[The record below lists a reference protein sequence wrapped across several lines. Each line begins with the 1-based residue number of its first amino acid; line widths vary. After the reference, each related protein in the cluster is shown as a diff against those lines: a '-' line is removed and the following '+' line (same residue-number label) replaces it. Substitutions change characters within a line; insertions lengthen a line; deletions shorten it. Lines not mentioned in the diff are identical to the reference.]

1 MNELK
6 LTNNV
11 TIGLKNGKHLGRRLS
26 DCIMVDYVEVNSTNY
41 YIESKS
47 DRLSFKELIRD
58 YIVWDLRQ
66 DLDNSLDKPLLTD
79 STLKVFI
86 NRFEWILS
94 KYKID
99 INNYDFKNG
108 GYGQYDML
116 FNELF
121 VAYKNSLMLKFDYD
135 FENIFDNKI
144 NCYQNYNEFST
155 HFSFE
160 LENLKIV
167 NNHFLHD
174 SDWFNIK
181 NILEVLNYM
190 QYGKDNYDEM
200 IQEYLLLL
208 QFLSDKK
215 FVKIGQTDIKQS
227 TTGLMNL
234 LSTMKY
240 NHTKVIR
247 HGRKNVSIYF
257 RDELLELKYS

>member
-1 MNELK
+1 MNNLK

-11 TIGLKNGKHLGRRLS
+11 NIGFKNGRHLGRRLS
-26 DCIMVDYVEVNSTNY
+26 DCIMVDYLEINDTNY
-41 YIESKS
+41 YVESKS
-47 DRLSFKELIRD
+47 DRLSLKELIRD
-58 YIVWDLRQ
+58 YIVWDLRE
-66 DLDNSLDKPLLTD
+66 DLNKSLNKPFVSDT
-79 STLKVFI
+79 TLKVFI

-99 INNYDFKNG
+99 INNYDFENG
-108 GYGQYDML
+108 GWGQYDML

-121 VAYKNSLMLKFDYD
+121 VAYKNSLMYKFDYD

-155 HFSFE
+155 HFSFD

-181 NILEVLNYM
+181 YILEVLNYM
-190 QYGKDNYDEM
+190 QHNKDNYYELV
-200 IQEYLLLL
+200 QEYLLSL

-215 FVKIGQTDIKQS
+215 FVKIGGTNLKVSASFI
-227 TTGLMNL
+227 MNV
-234 LSTMKY
+234 LSSMKY
-240 NHTKVIR
+240 NHTKVII
-247 HGRKNVSIYF
+247 HGRKNFSIYF

>member
-1 MNELK
+1 MSNELK

-11 TIGLKNGKHLGRRLS
+11 TIGLKNGRHLGRRLS
-26 DCIMVDYVEVNSTNY
+26 DCIMVDYLDIDLTKFYV
-41 YIESKS
+41 ESKP
-47 DRLSFKELIRD
+47 DRLSLKELIRD
-58 YIVWDLRQ
+58 YIVSDLRE
-66 DLDNSLDKPLLTD
+66 DLNKSLDKPLLTD

-99 INNYDFKNG
+99 INNYNFEIKNE
-108 GYGQYDML
+108 YDML
-116 FNELF
+116 FNDIF
-121 VAYKNSLMLKFDYD
+121 VAYKNSLMSKFEYD

-144 NCYQNYNEFST
+144 NCYQNYNELKT

-181 NILEVLNYM
+181 YILEVLSFM
-190 QYGKDNYDEM
+190 QDHKDNYYEM
-200 IQEYLLLL
+200 IQEYLLSL
-208 QFLSDKK
+208 QFLSNKK
-215 FVKIGQTDIKQS
+215 FVKIGRTDLKQS
-227 TTGLMNL
+227 TNSLMNV
-234 LSTMKY
+234 LSTMQY

-247 HGRKNVSIYF
+247 HGRKNFSIYF
-257 RDELLELKYS
+257 RDEILALKY